1 MNVDNEKRNSGN
13 EFIKKKITITKASD
27 LILRVESE
35 PEPTIIWNGIV
46 EGSKGLF
53 VGLSKTGKTTMAEN
67 LAISIA
73 VGKNEYLGFPLSGIP
88 KKVLFVNL
96 EESYKIRTL
105 RNIKQI
111 SKLTPPQKD
120 LFDENYIST
129 PDDFPEFMNSD
140 EDWTKLRDY
149 IIDSEADV
157 IFIDSLSHMIKGQIE
172 SSEVCLKFVQ
182 KFRDCMS
189 TLKKTTIVVHHNV
202 KGNDKPITQDSIAGS
217 RVVSQEFE
225 YAIGLSNIPTESGGK
240 YLCMLYNKYIET
252 DNTKAIL
259 YKINEENWLE
269 KLGEANRFHLYS
281 TTKPD
286 KRQDST
292 NKDLIY
298 NYCQSLSSQ
307 GSPTTSSADL
317 MKMFVS
323 NDTKTM
329 AKDTLYKSLDK
340 LQEEGKIEKLE
351 KGVYQLKIENEN
363 EKGEPTPSL

>member
-1 MNVDNEKRNSGN
+1 MNNENVETTSGD
-13 EFIKKKITITKASD
+13 EFVKKKITVTKASD

-35 PEPTIIWNGIV
+35 PEPTILWNGIV

-73 VGKNEYLGFPLSGIP
+73 VGRVEYLDFPLSGIP
-88 KKVLFVNL
+88 KKILFVNL
-96 EESYKIRTL
+96 EESYGLRTR

-111 SKLTPPQKD
+111 SKLTTSERTH
-120 LFDENYIST
+120 FDENYLSIP
-129 PDDFPEFMNSD
+129 PDDFPEFINSE
-140 EDWTKLRDY
+140 EDWIKLREC

-157 IFIDSLSHMIKGQIE
+157 IFIDSLSHLVKGQIE
-172 SSEVCLKFVQ
+172 SSEVCIKFVRT
-182 KFRDCMS
+182 FREHIS
-189 TLKKTTIVVHHNV
+189 ALKKTIIIIHHNV

-217 RVVSQEFE
+217 RIVCQEFE
-225 YAIGLSNIPTESGGK
+225 YALGMSNIPTENGGK

-252 DNTKAIL
+252 DDTKAIL

-269 KLGEANRFHLYS
+269 KQGEANKYHLYS

-298 NYCQSLSSQ
+298 NYFQSSQ
-307 GSPTTSSADL
+307 GSQSILSADL

-323 NDTKTM
+323 NDSKTM
-329 AKDTLYKSLDK
+329 AKDTLYALLKK
-340 LQEEGKIEKLE
+340 LTAEGKIERLE
-351 KGVYQLKIENEN
+351 KGVYKLKRENED
-363 EKGEPTPSL
+363 EKGEGELLGL